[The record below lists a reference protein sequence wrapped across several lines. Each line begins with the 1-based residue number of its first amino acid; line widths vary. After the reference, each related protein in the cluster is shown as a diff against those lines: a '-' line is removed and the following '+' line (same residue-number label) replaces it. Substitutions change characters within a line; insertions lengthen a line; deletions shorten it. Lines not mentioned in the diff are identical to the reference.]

1 MKSII
6 HLATA
11 LIIAMAFASCGNSNL
26 SNEVRNDFNSRRA
39 SLNNDELYSIF
50 NQRLTNDERD
60 ALTFLYAYMPLGDI
74 ACYDGDFFLKNVQT
88 SLQARAEMPWGK
100 IIPDREFRHFVLPV
114 RVNNENLDSSRWVF
128 YNELKPRIQHLSL
141 YDAVLEVNH
150 WCHEYVTYTPSDSR
164 TSSPLASIK
173 TAYARC
179 GEESTFL
186 VVALRSVGIPA
197 RQVYTPR
204 WAHTDDNHAW
214 VEAWVDGKWYFL
226 GACEPEPV
234 LNLGWFNAPASRG
247 MLMHTKVFGK
257 YDGPEEVMQRTPL
270 FTEINVIDNYAPCS
284 RAEVRVLDQDS
295 NKIEG
300 STVEFKL
307 YNYAEFYTVARK
319 TTDANGTTFLTAGNG
334 DMLVWATH
342 NGKFGYRKLSFG
354 KDSIIDI
361 VLNRTPGETY
371 TEQLDIIPPREWANL
386 PKVTEEQRAEN
397 NRRFAY
403 EDSIRNAYIATM
415 YNEARAQAYTDSLCR
430 DAACCVLT
438 SEASIKENIIRILVA
453 SRGNHA
459 TIIEFLE
466 QRNGAELYDKIQF
479 LNELSA
485 KDLRDIT
492 INVINDH
499 YNTMTSEAMSSSV
512 GSVREIYSRYIR
524 NPRVA
529 NEMLTPYRSFFRN
542 EISQEDREKYLN
554 NPMLLVNWVRKNIKI
569 DPQCNLGGAPIQPM
583 GVWKA
588 HTADARSRD
597 IFFVALA
604 RSLDIPARI
613 DEVTGKVQ
621 LINCPPILGG
631 RAVGGGGSTLNSCTD
646 AIYCVSTTLNF
657 TDINFE
663 SAEQTTTPQGTLVA
677 SFEPTK
683 IQSDPKYYYHFSI
696 SKIDDNA
703 QLQLLNYDEGESG
716 MEQGAA
722 WSNLLKDGTNLDC
735 GNYLMVTGSRLAN
748 GGVLAEMNFFT
759 IEENQTTTTE
769 LVMRQST
776 DQVQV
781 IGSFNSESL
790 YQPYVLNSPPVLGGV
805 PEGGRGLSTLNSQLS
820 ILSTT
825 GRGYYIIGIIGNGDE
840 PTNHALRDIISVTD
854 QLNEWGRSVILLSPN
869 ADAAQKTFSSD
880 LLSTLKYSPPVL
892 GGVPEGGRGLQNLHC
907 GIDIDGSIQSQIVRE
922 MKLQN
927 AEILPIF
934 IIADTFNRVVFCSQ
948 GYTIGLGE
956 QLIKTI
962 HQLEN

>member
-6 HLATA
+6 HLATV
-11 LIIAMAFASCGNSNL
+11 LIIAMAFAACGNSTL
-26 SNEVRNDFNSRRA
+26 SDEVRNDFATRRA
-39 SLNNDELYSIF
+39 SLNNENLYSVF
-50 NQRLTNDERD
+50 NQRLTSAERD

-88 SLQARAEMPWGK
+88 SLQAHAEMPWGK
-100 IIPDREFRHFVLPV
+100 SIPDREFRHFVLPV

-128 YNELKPRIQHLSL
+128 YNELKPRIEHLSL
-141 YDAVLEVNH
+141 YDAILEVNH
-150 WCHEYVTYTPSDSR
+150 WCHEYVTYTPSDAR

-186 VVALRSVGIPA
+186 VAALRSVGIPA

-214 VEAWVDGKWYFL
+214 VEAWVDGKWHFL

-284 RAEVRVLDQDS
+284 RAEVRILDQ
-295 NKIEG
+295 NNTPIEG
-300 STVEFKL
+300 ANVEFKL

-342 NGKFGYRKLSFG
+342 NGKFGYSKLSFG
-354 KDSIIDI
+354 KDSVIDI
-361 VLNRTPGETY
+361 VVNTIPGDYSNMATHYCPPVLGGRAQRAEGVNNSQLSTFNS
-371 TEQLDIIPPREWANL
+371 QLDIIPPREWANL
-386 PKVTEEQRAEN
+386 PNVTDEQRAEN

-415 YNEARAQAYTDSLCR
+415 FDEAEARIYADVQKYDTEIAQ
-430 DAACCVLT
+430 
-438 SEASIKENIIRILVA
+438 NIADILVA

-459 TIIEFLE
+459 TILEFLE
-466 QRNGAELYDKIQF
+466 RVDGYEIEDKIDF
-479 LNELSA
+479 LHNLSA
-485 KDLRDIT
+485 KDIRDIT
-492 INVINDH
+492 TEVINDH
-499 YNTMTSEAMSSSV
+499 FEDFDSIAGRQSASYTV
-512 GSVREIYSRYIR
+512 ISRYIR

-542 EISQEDREKYLN
+542 AIDEEQRIQYRK
-554 NPMLLVNWVRKNIKI
+554 NPMLLVDWVRKNITI
-569 DPQCNLGGAPIQPM
+569 DPECNLGGAPIQPM

-588 HTADARSRD
+588 RTADALSRN

-621 LINCPPILGG
+621 LIDP
-631 RAVGGGGSTLNSCTD
+631 TNSYIHEIFT
-646 AIYCVSTTLNF
+646 

-663 SAEQTTTPQGTLVA
+663 SEEQIATPQGRLVA
-677 SFEPTK
+677 TFEPTK
-683 IQSDPKYYYHFSI
+683 THDDPKYYYHFSI
-696 SKIDDNA
+696 SKITDEGR
-703 QLQLLNYDEGESG
+703 LQLLNYDEGESG

-722 WSNLLKDGTNLDC
+722 WSNLLQNGTSLDC
-735 GNYLMVTGSRLAN
+735 GNYLMVSGSRLAN
-748 GGVLAEMNFFT
+748 GGVLAEMNFFS
-759 IEENQTTTTE
+759 IKENQTTTTE

-790 YQPYVLNSPPVLGGV
+790 YNKCEIQENSQ
-805 PEGGRGLSTLNSQLS
+805 LSILNSQQS

-825 GRGYYIIGIIGNGDE
+825 GRGYYVIGIIGYGDE
-840 PTNHALRDIISVTD
+840 PTNHALRDIASVAND
-854 QLNEWGRSVILLSPN
+854 FNAWDRPMILLSPN
-869 ADAAQKTFSSD
+869 ADLANKTFSSD
-880 LLSTLKYSPPVL
+880 LISTLNSQL
-892 GGVPEGGRGLQNLHC
+892 SNLNF
-907 GIDIDGSIQSQIVRE
+907 GIDTNGSIQEQIIRE
-922 MKLQN
+922 MKLTN
-927 AEILPIF
+927 ASLPIF

>member
-6 HLATA
+6 KLLFVALVATMFVA
-11 LIIAMAFASCGNSNL
+11 CNGSHFINDKAERE
-26 SNEVRNDFNSRRA
+26 EVKTDFENRKA
-39 SLNNDELYSIF
+39 KINAEELYSVF
-50 NQRLTNDERD
+50 NEKLTQKERE

-74 ACYDGDFFLKNVQT
+74 ACYDGNFFLKNVQT
-88 SLQARAEMPWGK
+88 SLRARAEMPWGK
-100 IIPDREFRHFVLPV
+100 SIPEREFRHFVLPV
-114 RVNNENLDSSRWVF
+114 RVNNENLDSARWIF
-128 YNELKPRIQHLSL
+128 YEELKPRIQHLSL
-141 YDAVLEVNH
+141 YDAILEVNH
-150 WCHEYVTYTPSDSR
+150 WCHEYVTYTPSDAR

-186 VVALRSVGIPA
+186 VAALRSVGIPA

-214 VEAWVDGKWYFL
+214 VEAWVDGKWHFL

-234 LNLGWFNAPASRG
+234 LNLGWFNTPASRG

-284 RAEVRVLDQDS
+284 RAEVVVTDEEG
-295 NKIEG
+295 NTIEG
-300 STVEFKL
+300 ANVEFKL

-319 TTDANGTTFLTAGNG
+319 TTDANGRTFLTAGNG
-334 DMLVWATH
+334 DMIVWATH
-342 NGKFGYRKLSFG
+342 NGNFAFTKLTFGT
-354 KDSIIDI
+354 DSIIRLQITDNRVQITDNSSLLIPHFIAEGSKTVGSSFHIDI
-361 VLNRTPGETY
+361 V
-371 TEQLDIIPPREWANL
+371 PPREWANL
-386 PKVTEEQRAEN
+386 PTVTDEQRAEN

-415 YNEARAQAYTDSLCR
+415 FDEAEARIYVDSQMYKY
-430 DAACCVLT
+430 
-438 SEASIKENIIRILVA
+438 IENPYDIADILVA

-459 TIIEFLE
+459 TILEFLE
-466 QRNGAELYDKIQF
+466 RVDGYEIGDKVDF
-479 LNELSA
+479 LFNLSA
-485 KDLRDIT
+485 KDMRDIT
-492 INVINDH
+492 TEVINDH
-499 YNTMTSEAMSSSV
+499 YEWFDSIAERQSASYTC
-512 GSVREIYSRYIR
+512 ISRYIR

-542 EISQEDREKYLN
+542 AIDEEQRIQYRE
-554 NPMLLVNWVRKNIKI
+554 NPMLLVDWVRQNIAI
-569 DPQCNLGGAPIQPM
+569 DPECNLGGAPIQPM

-588 HTADARSRD
+588 RTADALSRN

-621 LINCPPILGG
+621 LVNNNY
-631 RAVGGGGSTLNSCTD
+631 T
-646 AIYCVSTTLNF
+646 F

-663 SAEQTTTPQGTLVA
+663 SAEQTTTPQGKLVA
-677 SFEPTK
+677 TFQPTK
-683 IQSDPKYYYHFSI
+683 TQSDPKYYYHFSI
-696 SKIDDNA
+696 SKITDEGR
-703 QLQLLNYDEGESG
+703 LQLLNYDEGESG

-722 WSNLLKDGTNLDC
+722 WSNLLKNGTTLDC

-748 GGVLAEMNFFT
+748 GGVLAQMNFFT
-759 IEENQTTTTE
+759 IEENQTTQTE

-790 YQPYVLNSPPVLGGV
+790 YNKYEAQD
-805 PEGGRGLSTLNSQLS
+805 NSQCS

-825 GRGYYIIGIIGNGDE
+825 GRGYFVIGIIGYGDE
-840 PTNHALRDIISVTD
+840 PTNHALRDIANVANE
-854 QLNEWGRSVILLSPN
+854 LNDWGRPMILLSPN
-869 ADAAQKTFSSD
+869 SDLANKTFSSD
-880 LLSTLKYSPPVL
+880 LIATLNSQL
-892 GGVPEGGRGLQNLHC
+892 TNLNL
-907 GIDIDGSIQSQIVRE
+907 GIDIDGAIQNQIIQE
-922 MKLQN
+922 MKLAN
-927 AEILPIF
+927 ATLPIF

-956 QLIKTI
+956 QLVKTAK
-962 HQLEN
+962 QL

>member
-6 HLATA
+6 KLFFIASIAITLGACNNNHLISDKTKRNEVQTD
-11 LIIAMAFASCGNSNL
+11 FNCRRSNL
-26 SNEVRNDFNSRRA
+26 NADN
-39 SLNNDELYSIF
+39 LYSIF
-50 NQRLTNDERD
+50 NKQLTTTERE

-74 ACYDGDFFLKNVQT
+74 ACYDGEFFLKNVQT
-88 SLQARAEMPWGK
+88 SLQARTEMPWGK
-100 IIPDREFRHFVLPV
+100 TIPDREFRHFVLPV

-150 WCHEYVTYTPSDSR
+150 WCHEYVTYTPSDAR

-186 VVALRSVGIPA
+186 VAALRSVGIPA

-284 RAEVRVLDQDS
+284 RAEVRILDQ
-295 NKIEG
+295 NNTPIEG
-300 STVEFKL
+300 ATVEFKL

-342 NGKFGYRKLSFG
+342 NGKFGYSKLSFG
-354 KDSIIDI
+354 KDSTIKII
-361 VLNRTPGETY
+361 LNRTPGETY
-371 TEQLDIIPPREWANL
+371 TEQLDIIPPREWSNL
-386 PKVTEEQRAEN
+386 PNVTEEQRAEN

-415 YNEARAQAYTDSLCR
+415 FDESKARAYIESIPILNKFSGYNDEFNGIYEDHL
-430 DAACCVLT
+430 VL
-438 SEASIKENIIRILVA
+438 EYEIMDLLIN
-453 SRGNHA
+453 SRGNHS
-459 TIIEFLE
+459 TILKFLDLQNE
-466 QRNGAELYDKIQF
+466 QYQHDKIEWRDKIDFRNKISDKVDF
-479 LNELSA
+479 LNYLSK

-492 INVINDH
+492 TEIINDH
-499 YNTMTSEAMSSSV
+499 FNEESV
-512 GSVREIYSRYIR
+512 ENYHYYITEKYIR

-542 EISQEDREKYLN
+542 AIDEEQRIQYRK
-554 NPMLLVNWVRKNIKI
+554 NPMLLVDWVRQNIKI

-583 GVWKA
+583 GVWHA
-588 HTADARSRD
+588 RTADALSRD

-621 LINCPPILGG
+621 LVNNNYTFI
-631 RAVGGGGSTLNSCTD
+631 
-646 AIYCVSTTLNF
+646 
-657 TDINFE
+657 DINFE
-663 SAEQTTTPQGTLVA
+663 SAEQTTTPQGKLVA
-677 SFEPTK
+677 TFQPTK
-683 IQSDPKYYYHFSI
+683 TQSDPKYYYHFTI
-696 SKIDDNA
+696 SKINDNGI
-703 QLQLLNYDEGESG
+703 LQLLNYDEGESG

-722 WSNLLKDGTNLDC
+722 WSNLLKNGTNLDC

-790 YQPYVLNSPPVLGGV
+790 YTKSETQD
-805 PEGGRGLSTLNSQLS
+805 NSQHS

-825 GRGYYIIGIIGNGDE
+825 GRGYYVIGVIGYGDE
-840 PTNHALRDIISVTD
+840 PTNHALRDIATVT
-854 QLNEWGRSVILLSPN
+854 NEFNAWGRPMILLSPS
-869 ADAAQKTFSSD
+869 ADLANKTFSSN
-880 LLSTLKYSPPVL
+880 LISTLNTQL
-892 GGVPEGGRGLQNLHC
+892 TNLNF
-907 GIDIDGSIQSQIVRE
+907 GIDTNGSIQEQIIRE
-922 MKLQN
+922 MKLTN
-927 AEILPIF
+927 TSLPIF

>member
-11 LIIAMAFASCGNSNL
+11 LIIAMAFAACGKSNL
-26 SNEVRNDFNSRRA
+26 STEVRNDFSTRRA
-39 SLNNDELYSIF
+39 SLNNENLYSVF
-50 NQRLTNDERD
+50 NQRLTSAERD

-74 ACYDGDFFLKNVQT
+74 ACYDGDFFLRNVQT

-100 IIPDREFRHFVLPV
+100 SIPDREFRHFVLPV

-150 WCHEYVTYTPSDSR
+150 WCHEYVTYTPSDAR

-186 VVALRSVGIPA
+186 VAALRSVGIPA

-214 VEAWVDGKWYFL
+214 VEAWVDGEWYFL

-257 YDGPEEVMQRTPL
+257 YDGSEEVMQRTPL

-284 RAEVRVLDQDS
+284 RAEVIITDE
-295 NKIEG
+295 NNNPIEG
-300 STVEFKL
+300 ANVEFKL

-342 NGKFGYRKLSFG
+342 NGKFGYSKLSFG
-354 KDSIIDI
+354 KDSTINII
-361 VLNRTPGETY
+361 LNRTPGETY

-386 PKVTEEQRAEN
+386 PNVTDEQRAEN

-415 YNEARAQAYTDSLCR
+415 FDEVEARTYVDSQMYKY
-430 DAACCVLT
+430 
-438 SEASIKENIIRILVA
+438 IENPYDIADILVA

-459 TIIEFLE
+459 TILEFLE
-466 QRNGAELYDKIQF
+466 RVDGYEIGDKVDF
-479 LNELSA
+479 LFNLSA
-485 KDLRDIT
+485 KDMRDIT
-492 INVINDH
+492 TDVINDH
-499 YNTMTSEAMSSSV
+499 FEDFDSIASRQSASYTC
-512 GSVREIYSRYIR
+512 ISRYIR

-542 EISQEDREKYLN
+542 AIDEEQRIQYRE
-554 NPMLLVNWVRKNIKI
+554 NPMLLVDWVRKNIAI
-569 DPQCNLGGAPIQPM
+569 DPECNLGGAPIQPM

-588 HTADARSRD
+588 RTADALSRN

-621 LINCPPILGG
+621 LIDSQQTQFVFI
-631 RAVGGGGSTLNSCTD
+631 
-646 AIYCVSTTLNF
+646 
-657 TDINFE
+657 DINFE
-663 SAEQTTTPQGTLVA
+663 ADEQITTPQGRLVA
-677 SFEPTK
+677 TFEPTK
-683 IQSDPKYYYHFSI
+683 THDDPKYYYHFSI
-696 SKIDDNA
+696 SKITDEGR
-703 QLQLLNYDEGESG
+703 LQLLNYDEGESG

-722 WSNLLKDGTNLDC
+722 WSNLLKNGTTLDC

-748 GGVLAEMNFFT
+748 GGVLAQMNFFT
-759 IEENQTTTTE
+759 IEENQTTQTE

-790 YQPYVLNSPPVLGGV
+790 YNKYEAQD
-805 PEGGRGLSTLNSQLS
+805 NSQCS
-820 ILSTT
+820 VLSTT
-825 GRGYYIIGIIGNGDE
+825 GRGYFVIGIIGYGDE
-840 PTNHALRDIISVTD
+840 PTNHALRDIANMASEFND
-854 QLNEWGRSVILLSPN
+854 WGRPMILLSPN
-869 ADAAQKTFSSD
+869 SDLANKTFSSD
-880 LLSTLKYSPPVL
+880 LLSTLNSQL
-892 GGVPEGGRGLQNLHC
+892 TNLNL
-907 GIDIDGSIQSQIVRE
+907 GIDIDGAIQNQIIQE
-922 MKLQN
+922 MKLAN
-927 AEILPIF
+927 ATLPIF

>member
-11 LIIAMAFASCGNSNL
+11 LIIAMAFASCGNSTL
-26 SNEVRNDFNSRRA
+26 SNEVRNDFSTRRA
-39 SLNNDELYSIF
+39 TLNNENLYSVF
-50 NQRLTNDERD
+50 NQQLTNDERD

-74 ACYDGDFFLKNVQT
+74 ACYDGNFFLKNIQT

-100 IIPDREFRHFVLPV
+100 TIPDREFRHFVLPV

-150 WCHEYVTYTPSDSR
+150 WCHEYVTYTPSDAR

-186 VVALRSVGIPA
+186 VAALRSVGIPA

-284 RAEVRVLDQDS
+284 RAEVRILDQ
-295 NKIEG
+295 NNTPIEG
-300 STVEFKL
+300 ATVEFKL

-319 TTDANGTTFLTAGNG
+319 TTDTNGRTFLTAGNG

-342 NGKFGYRKLSFG
+342 NGKFGYSKLSFG
-354 KDSIIDI
+354 KDSTINII
-361 VLNRTPGETY
+361 LNRIPGETY

-386 PKVTEEQRAEN
+386 PEVTEEQRAEN

-415 YNEARAQAYTDSLCR
+415 FDKEK
-430 DAACCVLT
+430 
-438 SEASIKENIIRILVA
+438 ASIYVKSHYSIRLKYLIADILVA

-459 TIIEFLE
+459 TILEFLE
-466 QRNGAELYDKIQF
+466 RVDGYEIEDKMDF
-479 LNELSA
+479 LLNLSA

-492 INVINDH
+492 TEVINDH
-499 YNTMTSEAMSSSV
+499 YEEIENKMEFVLRNLSAEDLRNMTTDEITEMFDSIAGDQSDSSTCFSPYI
-512 GSVREIYSRYIR
+512 RSRYIR

-542 EISQEDREKYLN
+542 AIDEEQRIQYRK
-554 NPMLLVNWVRKNIKI
+554 NPMLLVDWVRQNIKI
-569 DPQCNLGGAPIQPM
+569 DTQCNLGGAPIQPM

-588 HTADARSRD
+588 RTADALSRN

-613 DEVTGKVQ
+613 NEVTGKVQ
-621 LINCPPILGG
+621 LIDP
-631 RAVGGGGSTLNSCTD
+631 TNSY
-646 AIYCVSTTLNF
+646 IHEIFTTN
-657 TDINFE
+657 INFE
-663 SAEQTTTPQGTLVA
+663 SAEQTTTPQGKLVA
-677 SFEPTK
+677 TFQPTK
-683 IQSDPKYYYHFSI
+683 TQSDPKYYYHFTI
-696 SKIDDNA
+696 SKINNNGT
-703 QLQLLNYDEGESG
+703 LQLLNYDEGESG

-722 WSNLLKDGTNLDC
+722 WSNLLKNGTNLDC

-790 YQPYVLNSPPVLGGV
+790 YTKFKTQDDSQ
-805 PEGGRGLSTLNSQLS
+805 LSTLNSQFS

-825 GRGYYIIGIIGNGDE
+825 GRGYYVIGVIGYGDE
-840 PTNHALRDIISVTD
+840 PTNHALRDIATVA
-854 QLNEWGRSVILLSPN
+854 NEFNAWGRPMILLSPS
-869 ADAAQKTFSSD
+869 ADLANKTFSSN
-880 LLSTLKYSPPVL
+880 LISTLNTKL
-892 GGVPEGGRGLQNLHC
+892 TNLNF
-907 GIDIDGSIQSQIVRE
+907 GIDTNGSIQEQIIRE
-922 MKLQN
+922 MKLTN
-927 AEILPIF
+927 TSLPIF

>member
-6 HLATA
+6 HLATV
-11 LIIAMAFASCGNSNL
+11 LIIAMAFASCGNSTL
-26 SNEVRNDFNSRRA
+26 SDEVRNDFAARRA
-39 SLNNDELYSIF
+39 SLNNENLYSVF
-50 NQRLTNDERD
+50 NQQLTTNERD

-74 ACYDGDFFLKNVQT
+74 ACYDGNFFLKNVQT
-88 SLQARAEMPWGK
+88 SLQARAKMPWGK
-100 IIPDREFRHFVLPV
+100 SIPDREFRHFVLPV

-128 YNELKPRIQHLSL
+128 YNELKPRIEHLSL
-141 YDAVLEVNH
+141 YDAILEVNH
-150 WCHEYVTYTPSDSR
+150 WCHEYVTYTPSDAR

-186 VVALRSVGIPA
+186 VAALRSVGIPA

-214 VEAWVDGKWYFL
+214 VEAWVNGEWYFL

-284 RAEVRVLDQDS
+284 RAEVRILDQ
-295 NKIEG
+295 NNTPIEG
-300 STVEFKL
+300 ATVEFKL

-319 TTDANGTTFLTAGNG
+319 TTDANGHTFLTAGNG

-342 NGKFGYRKLSFG
+342 NGKFGYSKLSFG
-354 KDSIIDI
+354 KDSTINII
-361 VLNRTPGETY
+361 LNRTPGETY

-386 PKVTEEQRAEN
+386 PEVTEEQRTEN

-415 YNEARAQAYTDSLCR
+415 YDETKARAYIESIPILDKFSGYDDEFNEIYEDHL
-430 DAACCVLT
+430 VL
-438 SEASIKENIIRILVA
+438 EYEIMNLLIN
-453 SRGNHA
+453 SRGNHS
-459 TIIEFLE
+459 TILKFLDLQNEQYQHDKIEWRDKIEF
-466 QRNGAELYDKIQF
+466 RNKISDKVDF
-479 LNELSA
+479 LNHLSK

-492 INVINDH
+492 IEIINDH
-499 YNTMTSEAMSSSV
+499 FNEESV
-512 GSVREIYSRYIR
+512 EYLFLPEYIITVKYIR

-542 EISQEDREKYLN
+542 QISQEDKEAYQN
-554 NPMLLVNWVRKNIKI
+554 NPMLLVDWVRQNIKI

-583 GVWKA
+583 GVW
-588 HTADARSRD
+588 HTRIADALSRD

-621 LINCPPILGG
+621 LIDPIGFSENEL
-631 RAVGGGGSTLNSCTD
+631 VT
-646 AIYCVSTTLNF
+646 

-663 SAEQTTTPQGTLVA
+663 SDEQTITPQGKLIAT
-677 SFEPTK
+677 FQPTK
-683 IQSDPKYYYHFSI
+683 TQSDPKYYYHFTI
-696 SKIDDNA
+696 SKINDDGT
-703 QLQLLNYDEGESG
+703 LQLLNYDEGESG

-722 WSNLLKDGTNLDC
+722 WSNLLKNGTNLDC
-735 GNYLMVTGSRLAN
+735 DNYLMVTGSRLAN

-759 IEENQTTTTE
+759 IKPEETTTTE

-790 YQPYVLNSPPVLGGV
+790 YTKFKTQDD
-805 PEGGRGLSTLNSQLS
+805 SQLS

-825 GRGYYIIGIIGNGDE
+825 GRGYYVIGIIGYGDE
-840 PTNHALRDIISVTD
+840 PTNHALRDITTVAND
-854 QLNEWGRSVILLSPN
+854 FNAWGRPMILLSPS
-869 ADAAQKTFSSD
+869 ADLANKTFSSD
-880 LLSTLKYSPPVL
+880 LISTLNTQL
-892 GGVPEGGRGLQNLHC
+892 TNLNF
-907 GIDIDGSIQSQIVRE
+907 GIDTNGSIQEQIIRE
-922 MKLQN
+922 MKLTN
-927 AEILPIF
+927 ASLPIF

>member
-6 HLATA
+6 KFFFVALIATA
-11 LIIAMAFASCGNSNL
+11 FVACNGSHFINDKAERE
-26 SNEVRNDFNSRRA
+26 EVKTDFENRKA
-39 SLNNDELYSIF
+39 KINAEELYSVF
-50 NQRLTNDERD
+50 NEKLTQKERE

-74 ACYDGDFFLKNVQT
+74 ACYDGEFFLRNVQT
-88 SLQARAEMPWGK
+88 SLKTREEMPWGK
-100 IIPDREFRHFVLPV
+100 TIPDREFRHFVLPV
-114 RVNNENLDSSRWVF
+114 RVNNENLDSARWIF
-128 YNELKPRIQHLSL
+128 YEELKPRIQHLSL

-150 WCHEYVTYTPSDSR
+150 WCHEYVTYTPSDAR

-186 VVALRSVGIPA
+186 VAALRSVGIPA

-214 VEAWVDGKWYFL
+214 VEAWVDGEWMFL

-257 YDGPEEVMQRTPL
+257 YNGPEEVMQRTPL

-284 RAEVRVLDQDS
+284 RAEVVVTDEDG
-295 NKIEG
+295 NTIEG
-300 STVEFKL
+300 ANVEFKL

-319 TTDANGTTFLTAGNG
+319 TTDANGRTFLTAGNG
-334 DMLVWATH
+334 DMIVWATH
-342 NGKFGYRKLSFG
+342 NGNFAFTKLTFGTDSVVRLQITESAKDTQLST
-354 KDSIIDI
+354 
-361 VLNRTPGETY
+361 LNS
-371 TEQLDIIPPREWANL
+371 QLDIIPPREWANL
-386 PKVTEEQRAEN
+386 PTVTDEQRAEN

-415 YNEARAQAYTDSLCR
+415 FDEVEARIYVDSQMYKY
-430 DAACCVLT
+430 
-438 SEASIKENIIRILVA
+438 IENPYDIADILVA

-459 TIIEFLE
+459 TILEFLE
-466 QRNGAELYDKIQF
+466 RVDGYEIGDKVDF
-479 LNELSA
+479 LFNLSA
-485 KDLRDIT
+485 KDMRDIT
-492 INVINDH
+492 TDVINDH
-499 YNTMTSEAMSSSV
+499 FEDFDSIASRQSASYTC
-512 GSVREIYSRYIR
+512 ISRYIR

-542 EISQEDREKYLN
+542 AIDEEQRIQYRK
-554 NPMLLVNWVRKNIKI
+554 NPMLLVDWVRKNIAI
-569 DPQCNLGGAPIQPM
+569 DPECNLGGAPIQPM

-588 HTADARSRD
+588 RTADALSRN

-621 LINCPPILGG
+621 LIDSQQTQI
-631 RAVGGGGSTLNSCTD
+631 VF
-646 AIYCVSTTLNF
+646 I
-657 TDINFE
+657 DIDFE
-663 SAEQTTTPQGTLVA
+663 ADEQIATPQGHLVA
-677 SFEPTK
+677 TFEPTK
-683 IQSDPKYYYHFSI
+683 THDDPKYYYHFSI
-696 SKIDDNA
+696 SKITDEGR
-703 QLQLLNYDEGESG
+703 LQLLNYDEGESG

-722 WSNLLKDGTNLDC
+722 WSNLLKNGTTLDC

-748 GGVLAEMNFFT
+748 GGVLAQMNFFT
-759 IEENQTTTTE
+759 IEENQTTQTE

-790 YQPYVLNSPPVLGGV
+790 YNKYEAQD
-805 PEGGRGLSTLNSQLS
+805 NSQCS
-820 ILSTT
+820 VLSTT
-825 GRGYYIIGIIGNGDE
+825 GRGYFVIGIIGYGDE
-840 PTNHALRDIISVTD
+840 PTNHALRDIANVASE
-854 QLNEWGRSVILLSPN
+854 LNDWGRPMILLSPN
-869 ADAAQKTFSSD
+869 SDLANKTFSSD
-880 LLSTLKYSPPVL
+880 LLSTLNSQL
-892 GGVPEGGRGLQNLHC
+892 TNLNL
-907 GIDIDGSIQSQIVRE
+907 GIDIDGAIQNQIIQE
-922 MKLQN
+922 MKLAN
-927 AEILPIF
+927 ATLPIF

>member
-6 HLATA
+6 HLATV
-11 LIIAMAFASCGNSNL
+11 LIIAMTFASCGNSTL
-26 SNEVRNDFNSRRA
+26 SDEVRNDFATRRA
-39 SLNNDELYSIF
+39 SLNNENLYSVF
-50 NQRLTNDERD
+50 NQQLTNDERD

-74 ACYDGDFFLKNVQT
+74 ACYDGNFFLKNVQT
-88 SLQARAEMPWGK
+88 SLQARVEMPWGK
-100 IIPDREFRHFVLPV
+100 SIPDREFRHFVLPV

-141 YDAVLEVNH
+141 YDAILEVNH
-150 WCHEYVTYTPSDSR
+150 WCHEYVTYTPSDAR

-186 VVALRSVGIPA
+186 VAALRSVGIPA

-214 VEAWVDGKWYFL
+214 VEAWVDGKWHFL

-284 RAEVRVLDQDS
+284 RAEVRILDQ
-295 NKIEG
+295 NNTPIEG
-300 STVEFKL
+300 ANVEFKL

-342 NGKFGYRKLSFG
+342 NGKFGYSKLSFG
-354 KDSIIDI
+354 KDSVIDI
-361 VLNRTPGETY
+361 VVNTIPGDYSNMATHYCPPVLGGRAQRAEGVNNSQLSTFNSQLN
-371 TEQLDIIPPREWANL
+371 IIPPREWANL
-386 PKVTEEQRAEN
+386 PNVTEEQRAEN

-415 YNEARAQAYTDSLCR
+415 YNES
-430 DAACCVLT
+430 DAESYINHTIFLEFS
-438 SEASIKENIIRILVA
+438 SEPENIIRLLVD

-459 TIIEFLE
+459 TIRQLLERRDGYGVSDKVEFLK
-466 QRNGAELYDKIQF
+466 A
-479 LNELSA
+479 LSA

-492 INVINDH
+492 TEVINDH
-499 YNTMTSEAMSSSV
+499 YEYCQSIYERRYHNLTSHYV
-512 GSVREIYSRYIR
+512 IVNYIR

-542 EISQEDREKYLN
+542 QISQEDKEAYQN
-554 NPMLLVNWVRKNIKI
+554 DPMLLVDWVRKNITI

-583 GVWKA
+583 GVWHA
-588 HTADARSRD
+588 RTADALSRN

-621 LINCPPILGG
+621 LVNNNY
-631 RAVGGGGSTLNSCTD
+631 T
-646 AIYCVSTTLNF
+646 F

-663 SAEQTTTPQGTLVA
+663 SAEQTTTPQGKLVA
-677 SFEPTK
+677 TFQPTK
-683 IQSDPKYYYHFSI
+683 TQSDPKYYYHFSI
-696 SKIDDNA
+696 SKITDEGR
-703 QLQLLNYDEGESG
+703 LQLLNYDEGESG

-722 WSNLLKDGTNLDC
+722 WSNLLQNGTSLDC
-735 GNYLMVTGSRLAN
+735 GNYLMVSGSRLAN
-748 GGVLAEMNFFT
+748 GGVLAEMNFFS

-790 YQPYVLNSPPVLGGV
+790 YNKCEIQENSQ
-805 PEGGRGLSTLNSQLS
+805 LSILNSQQS

-825 GRGYYIIGIIGNGDE
+825 GRGYYVIGIIGYGDE
-840 PTNHALRDIISVTD
+840 PTNHALRDIATVAND
-854 QLNEWGRSVILLSPN
+854 FNAWGRPMILLSPN
-869 ADAAQKTFSSD
+869 ADLANKTFSSD
-880 LLSTLKYSPPVL
+880 LISTLNSQL
-892 GGVPEGGRGLQNLHC
+892 SNLNF
-907 GIDIDGSIQSQIVRE
+907 GIDTNGSIQEQIIRE
-922 MKLQN
+922 MKLTN
-927 AEILPIF
+927 ASLPIF

>member
-6 HLATA
+6 KFFFVALIATA
-11 LIIAMAFASCGNSNL
+11 FVACNGSHFI
-26 SNEVRNDFNSRRA
+26 NDKAERESVKADFENRKA
-39 SLNNDELYSIF
+39 KINAEELYSVF
-50 NQRLTNDERD
+50 NEKLTQKERE

-74 ACYDGDFFLKNVQT
+74 ACYDGEFFLRNVQT
-88 SLQARAEMPWGK
+88 SLKTREEMPWGK
-100 IIPDREFRHFVLPV
+100 TILDREFRHFVLPV
-114 RVNNENLDSSRWVF
+114 RVNNENLDSARWIF
-128 YNELKPRIQHLSL
+128 YEELKPRIQHLSL

-150 WCHEYVTYTPSDSR
+150 WCHEYVTYTPSDAR

-186 VVALRSVGIPA
+186 VAALRSVGIPA

-214 VEAWVDGKWYFL
+214 VEAWVDGEWMFL

-257 YDGPEEVMQRTPL
+257 YNGPEEVMQRTPL

-284 RAEVRVLDQDS
+284 RAEVVVTDEDG
-295 NKIEG
+295 NTIEG
-300 STVEFKL
+300 ANVEFKL

-319 TTDANGTTFLTAGNG
+319 TTDANGRTFLTAGNG
-334 DMLVWATH
+334 DMIVWATH
-342 NGKFGYRKLSFG
+342 NGNFAFTKLTFGTDSVVRLQITESAKDTQLST
-354 KDSIIDI
+354 
-361 VLNRTPGETY
+361 LNS
-371 TEQLDIIPPREWANL
+371 QLDIIPPHEWANL
-386 PKVTEEQRAEN
+386 PTVTDEQRAEN

-415 YNEARAQAYTDSLCR
+415 FDEVEARIYVDSQMYKY
-430 DAACCVLT
+430 
-438 SEASIKENIIRILVA
+438 IENPYDIADILVA

-459 TIIEFLE
+459 TILEFLE
-466 QRNGAELYDKIQF
+466 RADGYEIGDKVDF
-479 LNELSA
+479 LFNLSA
-485 KDLRDIT
+485 KDMRDIT
-492 INVINDH
+492 TDVINDH
-499 YNTMTSEAMSSSV
+499 FEDFDSIASRQSASYTC
-512 GSVREIYSRYIR
+512 ISRYIR

-542 EISQEDREKYLN
+542 AIDEEQRIQYRK
-554 NPMLLVNWVRKNIKI
+554 NPMLLVDWVRKNIAI
-569 DPQCNLGGAPIQPM
+569 DPECNLGGAPIQPM

-588 HTADARSRD
+588 RTADALSRN

-621 LINCPPILGG
+621 LINLGTKAAQYSPPILEGVSEG
-631 RAVGGGGSTLNSCTD
+631 RGGS
-646 AIYCVSTTLNF
+646 TLNF

-663 SAEQTTTPQGTLVA
+663 SEEQIATPQGRLVA
-677 SFEPTK
+677 TFEPTK
-683 IQSDPKYYYHFSI
+683 THDDPKYYYHFSI
-696 SKIDDNA
+696 SKITDEGR
-703 QLQLLNYDEGESG
+703 LQLLNYDEGESG

-722 WSNLLKDGTNLDC
+722 WSNLLKNGTTLDC
-735 GNYLMVTGSRLAN
+735 GNYLMVSGSRLAN

-759 IEENQTTTTE
+759 IKPNETTTTE

-790 YQPYVLNSPPVLGGV
+790 YNKYEAQD
-805 PEGGRGLSTLNSQLS
+805 NSQCS
-820 ILSTT
+820 VLSTT
-825 GRGYYIIGIIGNGDE
+825 GRGYFVIGIIGYGDE
-840 PTNHALRDIISVTD
+840 PTNHALRDIANVASEFND
-854 QLNEWGRSVILLSPN
+854 WGRPMILLSPN
-869 ADAAQKTFSSD
+869 SDLANKTFSSD
-880 LLSTLKYSPPVL
+880 LLSTLNSQL
-892 GGVPEGGRGLQNLHC
+892 TNLNL
-907 GIDIDGSIQSQIVRE
+907 GIDIDGAIQNQIIQE
-922 MKLQN
+922 MKLAN
-927 AEILPIF
+927 ATLPIF

-956 QLIKTI
+956 QLVKTAK
-962 HQLEN
+962 QL

>member
-6 HLATA
+6 KLFFIASIAITLGACNNNHLISDKTKRNEVQTD
-11 LIIAMAFASCGNSNL
+11 FNCRRSNL
-26 SNEVRNDFNSRRA
+26 NADN
-39 SLNNDELYSIF
+39 LYSIF
-50 NQRLTNDERD
+50 NKQLTTTERE

-74 ACYDGDFFLKNVQT
+74 ACYDGEFFLKNIQT
-88 SLQARAEMPWGK
+88 SLRARQEMPWGK
-100 IIPDREFRHFVLPV
+100 TIPDREFRHFVLPV

-186 VVALRSVGIPA
+186 VAALRSVGIPA

-284 RAEVRVLDQDS
+284 RAEVIINDTEG
-295 NKIEG
+295 NTIEG
-300 STVEFKL
+300 ATVEFKL

-319 TTDANGTTFLTAGNG
+319 TTDTNGRTFLTAGNG

-342 NGKFGYRKLSFG
+342 NGKFGYSKLSFG
-354 KDSIIDI
+354 KDSTINII
-361 VLNRTPGETY
+361 LNRTPGETY
-371 TEQLDIIPPREWANL
+371 TEQLDIIPPREGTNL
-386 PKVTEEQRAEN
+386 PEVTEEQRTEN

-415 YNEARAQAYTDSLCR
+415 YDETKAREYVESMQLTNENNESAD
-430 DAACCVLT
+430 
-438 SEASIKENIIRILVA
+438 IIRLLVA

-459 TIIEFLE
+459 TILKFFE
-466 QRNGAELYDKIQF
+466 QNGGYNLSDKIQF

-492 INVINDH
+492 TEVINDH
-499 YNTMTSEAMSSSV
+499 YMTSEAMLSPV
-512 GSVREIYSRYIR
+512 GSVNSVRKNNSVRELISRYIR

-542 EISQEDREKYLN
+542 QCRDTACCVLTNEASTCNINQLPYTKEAYQN
-554 NPMLLVNWVRKNIKI
+554 NPMLLVDWVRQNIKI

-583 GVWKA
+583 GVWHA
-588 HTADARSRD
+588 RIADALSRN

-621 LINCPPILGG
+621 LIDPIGFSENEL
-631 RAVGGGGSTLNSCTD
+631 VT
-646 AIYCVSTTLNF
+646 

-663 SAEQTTTPQGTLVA
+663 SDEQTITPQGKLIAT
-677 SFEPTK
+677 FQPTK
-683 IQSDPKYYYHFSI
+683 TQSDPKYYYHFTI
-696 SKIDDNA
+696 SKINDDGT
-703 QLQLLNYDEGESG
+703 LQLLNYDEGESG

-722 WSNLLKDGTNLDC
+722 WSNLLKNGTNLDC

-759 IEENQTTTTE
+759 IKENQTTTTE

-790 YQPYVLNSPPVLGGV
+790 YTKCEIQDNSQ
-805 PEGGRGLSTLNSQLS
+805 LSIRNSQLS

-825 GRGYYIIGIIGNGDE
+825 GRGYYVIGIIGNGDE

-869 ADAAQKTFSSD
+869 ADAAQKTFTSD
-880 LLSTLKYSPPVL
+880 LLSTLNSQL
-892 GGVPEGGRGLQNLHC
+892 TTLSC
-907 GIDIDGSIQSQIVRE
+907 GIDINGSIQSQIAQE
-922 MKLQN
+922 MKLKN
-927 AEILPIF
+927 SEILPIF

>member
-11 LIIAMAFASCGNSNL
+11 LIIAMAFASCGNSTL
-26 SNEVRNDFNSRRA
+26 SDEVRNDFATRRA
-39 SLNNDELYSIF
+39 SLNNENLYSVF
-50 NQRLTNDERD
+50 NQQLTTNERD

-74 ACYDGDFFLKNVQT
+74 ACYDGNFFLKNVQT

-100 IIPDREFRHFVLPV
+100 TIPDREFRHFVLPV

-141 YDAVLEVNH
+141 YDAILEVNH
-150 WCHEYVTYTPSDSR
+150 WCHEYVTYTPSDAR

-186 VVALRSVGIPA
+186 VAALRSVGIPA

-214 VEAWVDGKWYFL
+214 VEAWIDGKWYFL
-226 GACEPEPV
+226 GACEPKPV

-284 RAEVRVLDQDS
+284 RAEVRILDE
-295 NKIEG
+295 NNNPIEG
-300 STVEFKL
+300 ANVEFKL
-307 YNYAEFYTVARK
+307 YNYAEFYTVAHK
-319 TTDANGTTFLTAGNG
+319 TTDANGLTFLTAGNG

-342 NGKFGYRKLSFG
+342 NGKFGYSKLSFG
-354 KDSIIDI
+354 KDSTINII
-361 VLNRTPGETY
+361 LNRTPGETY
-371 TEQLDIIPPREWANL
+371 TEQLDIIPPREGANL
-386 PKVTEEQRAEN
+386 PEVTEEQRTEN

-415 YNEARAQAYTDSLCR
+415 YDETKAREYVESMQLTNKSNESAD
-430 DAACCVLT
+430 
-438 SEASIKENIIRILVA
+438 IIRILVA

-459 TIIEFLE
+459 TILKFFE
-466 QRNGAELYDKIQF
+466 QNNGYDLSDKIQF

-492 INVINDH
+492 TEVINDH
-499 YNTMTSEAMSSSV
+499 YMTSETMLSSV
-512 GSVREIYSRYIR
+512 GSVNSVRKNNSVRELISRYIR

-542 EISQEDREKYLN
+542 QCRDTACCVLTSEANTCNINQLPYTKETYQN
-554 NPMLLVNWVRKNIKI
+554 NPMLLVDWVRQNIKI

-583 GVWKA
+583 GVWHA
-588 HTADARSRD
+588 RTADALSRD

-604 RSLDIPARI
+604 RSLDIPTRI

-621 LINCPPILGG
+621 LI
-631 RAVGGGGSTLNSCTD
+631 GSTLNSQL
-646 AIYCVSTTLNF
+646 STLNF
-657 TDINFE
+657 IDINFE
-663 SAEQTTTPQGTLVA
+663 SEEQTTTPQGKLIAT
-677 SFEPTK
+677 FQPTK
-683 IQSDPKYYYHFSI
+683 TQSDPKYYYHFTI
-696 SKIDDNA
+696 SKINDDGT
-703 QLQLLNYDEGESG
+703 LQLLNYDEGESG

-722 WSNLLKDGTNLDC
+722 WSNLLKNGTNLDC

-790 YQPYVLNSPPVLGGV
+790 YTKSETQD
-805 PEGGRGLSTLNSQLS
+805 NSQHS

-825 GRGYYIIGIIGNGDE
+825 GRGYYVIGVIGYGDE
-840 PTNHALRDIISVTD
+840 PTNHALRDIATVA
-854 QLNEWGRSVILLSPN
+854 NEFNAWGRPMILLSPS
-869 ADAAQKTFSSD
+869 ADLANKTFSSN
-880 LLSTLKYSPPVL
+880 LISTLNTQL
-892 GGVPEGGRGLQNLHC
+892 NNLNF
-907 GIDIDGSIQSQIVRE
+907 GIDTNGSIQEQIIRE
-922 MKLQN
+922 MKLTN
-927 AEILPIF
+927 TSLPIF

>member
-1 MKSII
+1 MSSLKYNYITMISITK
-6 HLATA
+6 LLSTT
-11 LIIAMAFASCGNSNL
+11 IIAIAFIACSNDTHFI
-26 SNEVRNDFNSRRA
+26 NDATERSEIQNNFDARRTN
-39 SLNNDELYSIF
+39 LNAENLYSVF
-50 NQRLTNDERD
+50 SKNLTTKERE

-74 ACYDGDFFLKNVQT
+74 ACYDGEFFLQNVQT
-88 SLQARAEMPWGK
+88 SFRAQEEMPWGK
-100 IIPDREFRHFVLPV
+100 TIPEREFRHFVLPV
-114 RVNNENLDSSRWVF
+114 RVNNENLDSSRWIF
-128 YNELKPRIQHLSL
+128 YDELKKRVRHLSL

-186 VVALRSVGIPA
+186 VAALRAVGIPA

-257 YDGPEEVMQRTPL
+257 YNGPEEVMQRTPL

-284 RAEVRVLDQDS
+284 RAEVVVYDSKGNTIQDA
-295 NKIEG
+295 I
-300 STVEFKL
+300 VEFKL

-319 TTDANGTTFLTAGNG
+319 YTDSNGRTYLTAGNG

-342 NGKFGYRKLSFG
+342 NGKFGYKKITFG
-354 KDSIIDI
+354 KDSTLKVVID
-361 VLNRTPGETY
+361 RTPGATY
-371 TEQLDIIPPREWANL
+371 TEQIDIIPPKEWANI
-386 PKVTEEQRAEN
+386 PSVTEEQRAKN

-403 EDSIRNAYIATM
+403 EDSIRNAYIETM
-415 YNEARAQAYTDSLCR
+415 YNEAEAKAYVDSQDYKYIENPYDIAQ
-430 DAACCVLT
+430 
-438 SEASIKENIIRILVA
+438 ILVD

-466 QRNGAELYDKIQF
+466 RIDGYEIGDKVDF
-479 LNELSA
+479 LLNLST

-492 INVINDH
+492 TDIINDH
-499 YNTMTSEAMSSSV
+499 YEYFDSIASRRTASYTV
-512 GSVREIYSRYIR
+512 LSRYIR

-542 EISQEDREKYLN
+542 AISQNDKDNYHN
-554 NPMLLVNWVRKNIKI
+554 NPMLLVDWVRNNITI
-569 DPQCNLGGAPIQPM
+569 DPNCNLGGAPIQPM
-583 GVWKA
+583 GVWHA
-588 HTADARSRD
+588 RVADARSRD

-621 LINCPPILGG
+621 L
-631 RAVGGGGSTLNSCTD
+631 VDDGSTKYQT
-646 AIYCVSTTLNF
+646 IT

-663 SAEQTTTPQGTLVA
+663 SENQTSTPQGQLVA
-677 SFEPTK
+677 SFQPTK

-696 SKIDDNA
+696 SKITDNA
-703 QLQLLNYDEGESG
+703 SLQLLNYDEGESG

-722 WSNLLKDGTNLDC
+722 WSNLLKNGTNLDC

-748 GGVLAEMNFFT
+748 GGVLAEMNFFN
-759 IEENQTTTTE
+759 IQPDQTTTTE

-790 YQPYVLNSPPVLGGV
+790 YMPIGQNTPK
-805 PEGGRGLSTLNSQLS
+805 S
-820 ILSTT
+820 ILSTS
-825 GRGYYIIGIIGNGDE
+825 GRGYFVVAVLGVGSE
-840 PTNHALRDIISVTD
+840 PTNHALRDIAAMATEL
-854 QLNEWGRSVILLSPN
+854 QQWGRSMILLFPSE
-869 ADAAQKTFSSD
+869 DDYKKFR
-880 LLSTLKYSPPVL
+880 
-892 GGVPEGGRGLQNLHC
+892 PEEFKGLPSNITY
-907 GIDIDGSIQSQIVRE
+907 GIDIDRTIQSQIARE
-922 MKLQN
+922 MKLN
-927 AEILPIF
+927 NTDILPMF

-956 QLIKTI
+956 QLLKTI
-962 HQLEN
+962 HKIEN

>member
-6 HLATA
+6 HLATV
-11 LIIAMAFASCGNSNL
+11 LIIAMAFASCGNSTL
-26 SNEVRNDFNSRRA
+26 SDKVRNDFATRRA
-39 SLNNDELYSIF
+39 SLNNENLYSVF
-50 NQRLTNDERD
+50 NQQLTTNERD

-74 ACYDGDFFLKNVQT
+74 ACYDGNFFLKNVQT

-100 IIPDREFRHFVLPV
+100 SIPDREFRHFVLPV

-141 YDAVLEVNH
+141 YDAILEVNH
-150 WCHEYVTYTPSDSR
+150 WCHEYVTYTPSDAR

-186 VVALRSVGIPA
+186 VAALRSVGIPA

-214 VEAWVDGKWYFL
+214 VEAWVDGKWHFL

-284 RAEVRVLDQDS
+284 RAEVRILDQ
-295 NKIEG
+295 NNTPIEG
-300 STVEFKL
+300 ATVEFKL

-319 TTDANGTTFLTAGNG
+319 TTDANGRTFLTAGNG

-342 NGKFGYRKLSFG
+342 NGKFGYSKLSFG
-354 KDSIIDI
+354 KDSTINII
-361 VLNRTPGETY
+361 LNRTPGETY
-371 TEQLDIIPPREWANL
+371 TEQLDIIPPREWTNL
-386 PKVTEEQRAEN
+386 PEVTEEQRTEN

-415 YNEARAQAYTDSLCR
+415 FDETEAKKYIDSLNYN
-430 DAACCVLT
+430 T
-438 SEASIKENIIRILVA
+438 FKKQNIIDILVA

-459 TIIEFLE
+459 TIIEFFGIPHHPGDNE
-466 QRNGAELYDKIQF
+466 TPIVDDKIQF

-492 INVINDH
+492 SEIIDDH
-499 YNTMTSEAMSSSV
+499 YRLSFIYEQ
-512 GSVREIYSRYIR
+512 EPYFHIYSQYIR

-542 EISQEDREKYLN
+542 QISQEDKDAYQN
-554 NPMLLVNWVRKNIKI
+554 DPMLLVDWVRKNIKI

-583 GVWKA
+583 GVWHA
-588 HTADARSRD
+588 RTADALSRN

-621 LINCPPILGG
+621 LI
-631 RAVGGGGSTLNSCTD
+631 TLNGQQT
-646 AIYCVSTTLNF
+646 AFI
-657 TDINFE
+657 DIDFE
-663 SAEQTTTPQGTLVA
+663 SEEQTSTPQGKLVA
-677 SFEPTK
+677 TFQPTK
-683 IQSDPKYYYHFSI
+683 TQSDPKYYYHFSI
-696 SKIDDNA
+696 SKITDDGR
-703 QLQLLNYDEGESG
+703 LQLLNYDEGESG

-722 WSNLLKDGTNLDC
+722 WSNLLKNGTNLDC
-735 GNYLMVTGSRLAN
+735 GNYLMVSGSRLAN
-748 GGVLAEMNFFT
+748 GGVLAHMNFFT
-759 IEENQTTTTE
+759 IEENQTTETE

-790 YQPYVLNSPPVLGGV
+790 YTKFKTQDD
-805 PEGGRGLSTLNSQLS
+805 SQLS

-825 GRGYYIIGIIGNGDE
+825 GRGYYVIGIIGYGDE
-840 PTNHALRDIISVTD
+840 PTNHALRDITTVA
-854 QLNEWGRSVILLSPN
+854 NEFNAWGRPMILLSPS
-869 ADAAQKTFSSD
+869 ADLANKTFSSD
-880 LLSTLKYSPPVL
+880 LISTLNSQL
-892 GGVPEGGRGLQNLHC
+892 SNLNF
-907 GIDIDGSIQSQIVRE
+907 GIDTNGSIQEQIIRE
-922 MKLQN
+922 MKLTN
-927 AEILPIF
+927 ASLPIF

-962 HQLEN
+962 KQL

>member
-6 HLATA
+6 KFFCVALIATA
-11 LIIAMAFASCGNSNL
+11 FVACNGSHFI
-26 SNEVRNDFNSRRA
+26 NDKAERESVKADFENRKA
-39 SLNNDELYSIF
+39 KINAEELYSVF
-50 NQRLTNDERD
+50 NEKLTLKERE

-74 ACYDGDFFLKNVQT
+74 ACYNGNFFLKNVQT
-88 SLQARAEMPWGK
+88 SLRARAEMPWGK
-100 IIPDREFRHFVLPV
+100 TIPDREFRHFVLPV
-114 RVNNENLDSSRWVF
+114 RVNNENLDSARWIF
-128 YNELKPRIQHLSL
+128 YEELKPRIQHLSL

-150 WCHEYVTYTPSDSR
+150 WCHEYVTYTPSDAR

-186 VVALRSVGIPA
+186 VAALRSVGIPA

-214 VEAWVDGKWYFL
+214 VEAWVDGEWMFL

-257 YDGPEEVMQRTPL
+257 YNGPEEVMQRTPL

-284 RAEVRVLDQDS
+284 RAEVVVTDEDG
-295 NKIEG
+295 NTIEG
-300 STVEFKL
+300 ANVEFKL

-319 TTDANGTTFLTAGNG
+319 TTDANGRTVLTAGNG
-334 DMLVWATH
+334 DMIVWATH
-342 NGKFGYRKLSFG
+342 NGNCAFTKLTFGTDSVVRLQITESAKDTQLST
-354 KDSIIDI
+354 
-361 VLNRTPGETY
+361 LNS
-371 TEQLDIIPPREWANL
+371 QLDIIPPREWANL
-386 PKVTEEQRAEN
+386 PTVTDEQRAEN
-397 NRRFAY
+397 NRRFAH

-415 YNEARAQAYTDSLCR
+415 FDEVEARIYVDSQMYKY
-430 DAACCVLT
+430 
-438 SEASIKENIIRILVA
+438 IENPYDIADILVA

-459 TIIEFLE
+459 TILEFLE
-466 QRNGAELYDKIQF
+466 RADGYEIGDKVDF
-479 LNELSA
+479 LFNLSA
-485 KDLRDIT
+485 KDMRDIT
-492 INVINDH
+492 TDVINDH
-499 YNTMTSEAMSSSV
+499 FEDFDSIASRQSASYTC
-512 GSVREIYSRYIR
+512 ISRYIR

-542 EISQEDREKYLN
+542 AIDEEQRIQYRE
-554 NPMLLVNWVRKNIKI
+554 NPMLLVDWVRKNITI
-569 DPQCNLGGAPIQPM
+569 DPECNLGGAPIQPM

-588 HTADARSRD
+588 RTADALSRN

-621 LINCPPILGG
+621 LINPIGFSENEL
-631 RAVGGGGSTLNSCTD
+631 VT
-646 AIYCVSTTLNF
+646 

-663 SAEQTTTPQGTLVA
+663 SEEQTTTPQGKLVA
-677 SFEPTK
+677 TFQPTK
-683 IQSDPKYYYHFSI
+683 TQSDPKYYYHFSI
-696 SKIDDNA
+696 SKITDEGR
-703 QLQLLNYDEGESG
+703 LQLLNYDEGESG

-722 WSNLLKDGTNLDC
+722 WSNLLKNGTNLDC
-735 GNYLMVTGSRLAN
+735 GNYLMVSGSRLAN
-748 GGVLAEMNFFT
+748 GGVLAQMNFFT
-759 IEENQTTTTE
+759 IEENQTTQTE

-790 YQPYVLNSPPVLGGV
+790 YNKYEDQD
-805 PEGGRGLSTLNSQLS
+805 NSQCS
-820 ILSTT
+820 VLSTT
-825 GRGYYIIGIIGNGDE
+825 GRGYFVIGIIGYGDE
-840 PTNHALRDIISVTD
+840 PTNHALRDIANVASE
-854 QLNEWGRSVILLSPN
+854 LNEWGRPMILLSPN
-869 ADAAQKTFSSD
+869 SDLANKTFSSD
-880 LLSTLKYSPPVL
+880 LLSTLNSQL
-892 GGVPEGGRGLQNLHC
+892 TNLNL
-907 GIDIDGSIQSQIVRE
+907 GIDIDGAIQNQIIQE
-922 MKLQN
+922 MKLAN
-927 AEILPIF
+927 ATLPIF

-956 QLIKTI
+956 QLVKTAK
-962 HQLEN
+962 QL

>member
-6 HLATA
+6 KFFFVALVATMFVA
-11 LIIAMAFASCGNSNL
+11 CNGSHFI
-26 SNEVRNDFNSRRA
+26 NDKAEREAVKADFENRKA
-39 SLNNDELYSIF
+39 KINAEELYSVF
-50 NQRLTNDERD
+50 NEKLTQEERE

-74 ACYDGDFFLKNVQT
+74 ACYDGEFFLRNVQT
-88 SLQARAEMPWGK
+88 ALKTREEMPWGK
-100 IIPDREFRHFVLPV
+100 TIPDREFRHFVLPV
-114 RVNNENLDSSRWVF
+114 RVNNENLDSARWIF
-128 YNELKPRIQHLSL
+128 YEELKPRIQHLSL

-150 WCHEYVTYTPSDSR
+150 WCHEYVTYTPSDAR

-186 VVALRSVGIPA
+186 VAALRSVGIPA

-214 VEAWVDGKWYFL
+214 VEAWVDGEWMFL

-257 YDGPEEVMQRTPL
+257 YNGPEEVMQRTPL

-284 RAEVRVLDQDS
+284 RAEVVVTDEDG
-295 NKIEG
+295 NTIEG
-300 STVEFKL
+300 ANVEFKL

-319 TTDANGTTFLTAGNG
+319 TTDANGRTFLTAGNG
-334 DMLVWATH
+334 DMIVWATH
-342 NGKFGYRKLSFG
+342 NGNFAFKKLTFGTDSVVRLQITESAKDTQLST
-354 KDSIIDI
+354 
-361 VLNRTPGETY
+361 LNS
-371 TEQLDIIPPREWANL
+371 QLDIIPPREWANL
-386 PKVTEEQRAEN
+386 PTVTDEQRAEN

-415 YNEARAQAYTDSLCR
+415 FDEVEARIYVDSQMYKY
-430 DAACCVLT
+430 
-438 SEASIKENIIRILVA
+438 IENPYDSADILVA

-459 TIIEFLE
+459 TILEFLE
-466 QRNGAELYDKIQF
+466 RADGYEIGDKVDF
-479 LNELSA
+479 LFNLSA
-485 KDLRDIT
+485 KDMRDIT
-492 INVINDH
+492 TDVINDH
-499 YNTMTSEAMSSSV
+499 FEDFDSIASRQSASYTC
-512 GSVREIYSRYIR
+512 ISRYIR

-542 EISQEDREKYLN
+542 AIDEEQRIQYRK
-554 NPMLLVNWVRKNIKI
+554 NPMLLVDWVRKNIAI
-569 DPQCNLGGAPIQPM
+569 DPECNLGGAPIQPM

-588 HTADARSRD
+588 RTADALSRN

-621 LINCPPILGG
+621 LIDSQQTQFVFI
-631 RAVGGGGSTLNSCTD
+631 
-646 AIYCVSTTLNF
+646 
-657 TDINFE
+657 DIDFE
-663 SAEQTTTPQGTLVA
+663 ADEQIATPQGRLVA
-677 SFEPTK
+677 TFEPTK
-683 IQSDPKYYYHFSI
+683 THDDPKYYYHFSI
-696 SKIDDNA
+696 SKITDEGR
-703 QLQLLNYDEGESG
+703 LQLLNYDEGESG

-722 WSNLLKDGTNLDC
+722 WSNLLKNGTTLDC

-748 GGVLAEMNFFT
+748 GGVLAQMNFFT
-759 IEENQTTTTE
+759 IEENQTTQTE

-790 YQPYVLNSPPVLGGV
+790 YNKYEAQD
-805 PEGGRGLSTLNSQLS
+805 NSQCS
-820 ILSTT
+820 VLSTT
-825 GRGYYIIGIIGNGDE
+825 GRGYFVIGIIGYGDE
-840 PTNHALRDIISVTD
+840 PTNHALRDIANVASE
-854 QLNEWGRSVILLSPN
+854 LNDWGRPMILLSPN
-869 ADAAQKTFSSD
+869 SDLANKTFSSD
-880 LLSTLKYSPPVL
+880 LLSTLNSQL
-892 GGVPEGGRGLQNLHC
+892 TNLNL
-907 GIDIDGSIQSQIVRE
+907 GIDIDGAIQAQIIQE
-922 MKLQN
+922 MKLAN
-927 AEILPIF
+927 ATLPIF

-956 QLIKTI
+956 QLVKTAK
-962 HQLEN
+962 QL

>member
-6 HLATA
+6 KLFFIASIAITFGACTCNNNHLFSDKTERDEVQTD
-11 LIIAMAFASCGNSNL
+11 FNCRRSNL
-26 SNEVRNDFNSRRA
+26 NADN
-39 SLNNDELYSIF
+39 LYSIF
-50 NQRLTNDERD
+50 NKQLTTTERE

-74 ACYDGDFFLKNVQT
+74 ACYNGEFFLKNVQT

-100 IIPDREFRHFVLPV
+100 TIPDREFRHFVLPV
-114 RVNNENLDSSRWVF
+114 RVNNENLDSSRWIF
-128 YNELKPRIQHLSL
+128 YNELKPRIEHLSL

-186 VVALRSVGIPA
+186 VAALRSVGIPA

-284 RAEVRVLDQDS
+284 RAEVRILDQ
-295 NKIEG
+295 NNNPIEG
-300 STVEFKL
+300 ATVEFKL
-307 YNYAEFYTVARK
+307 YNYAEFYTVACK

-342 NGKFGYRKLSFG
+342 NGKFGYSKLSFG
-354 KDSIIDI
+354 KDTTINII
-361 VLNRTPGETY
+361 LNRTPSETY

-386 PKVTEEQRAEN
+386 PEVTEEQRAEN
-397 NRRFAY
+397 NCRFAH

-415 YNEARAQAYTDSLCR
+415 YDETKAREYVESMQLTNKSNESAD
-430 DAACCVLT
+430 
-438 SEASIKENIIRILVA
+438 IIRILVA

-459 TIIEFLE
+459 TILKFFE
-466 QRNGAELYDKIQF
+466 QNNGYDLSDKIQF

-492 INVINDH
+492 TEVINDH
-499 YNTMTSEAMSSSV
+499 YMTSETMLSSV
-512 GSVREIYSRYIR
+512 GSVNSVRKNNSVRELISRYIR
-524 NPRVA
+524 NPRIA

-542 EISQEDREKYLN
+542 QCRDTACCVLTSEASTCNINQLPYTKETYQN
-554 NPMLLVNWVRKNIKI
+554 NPMLLIDWVRQNIKI

-583 GVWKA
+583 GVWHA
-588 HTADARSRD
+588 RTADALSRD

-621 LINCPPILGG
+621 LINLGTKATQYSPPVLGG
-631 RAVGGGGSTLNSCTD
+631 VSEGRGGS
-646 AIYCVSTTLNF
+646 TLNF

-663 SAEQTTTPQGTLVA
+663 SEEQTTTPQGKLIAT
-677 SFEPTK
+677 FQPTK
-683 IQSDPKYYYHFSI
+683 TQSDPKYYYHFTI
-696 SKIDDNA
+696 SKINNNGT
-703 QLQLLNYDEGESG
+703 LQLLNYDEGESG

-722 WSNLLKDGTNLDC
+722 WSNLLKNGTNLDC
-735 GNYLMVTGSRLAN
+735 GNYLIVTGSRLAN

-790 YQPYVLNSPPVLGGV
+790 YTKSETQD
-805 PEGGRGLSTLNSQLS
+805 NSQHS

-825 GRGYYIIGIIGNGDE
+825 GRGYYVIGVIGYGDE
-840 PTNHALRDIISVTD
+840 PTNHALRDIATVA
-854 QLNEWGRSVILLSPN
+854 NEFNAWGRPMILLSPS
-869 ADAAQKTFSSD
+869 ADLANKTFSSN
-880 LLSTLKYSPPVL
+880 LISTLNTQL
-892 GGVPEGGRGLQNLHC
+892 TNLNF
-907 GIDIDGSIQSQIVRE
+907 GIDTNGSIQEQIIRE
-922 MKLQN
+922 MKLTN
-927 AEILPIF
+927 TSLPIF

>member
-6 HLATA
+6 KFFFVALVATMFVA
-11 LIIAMAFASCGNSNL
+11 CNGSHFINDKAERE
-26 SNEVRNDFNSRRA
+26 EVKTDFENRKA
-39 SLNNDELYSIF
+39 KINAEELYSVF
-50 NQRLTNDERD
+50 NEKLTQKERE

-74 ACYDGDFFLKNVQT
+74 ACYDGEFFLRNVQT
-88 SLQARAEMPWGK
+88 SLKTREEMPWGK
-100 IIPDREFRHFVLPV
+100 TIPDREFRHFVLPV
-114 RVNNENLDSSRWVF
+114 RVNNENLDSARWIF
-128 YNELKPRIQHLSL
+128 YEELKPRIQHLSL

-150 WCHEYVTYTPSDSR
+150 WCHEYVTYTPSDAR

-186 VVALRSVGIPA
+186 VAALRSVGIPA

-214 VEAWVDGKWYFL
+214 VEAWVDGEWMFL

-257 YDGPEEVMQRTPL
+257 YNGPEEVMQRTPL

-284 RAEVRVLDQDS
+284 RAEVVVTDEDG
-295 NKIEG
+295 NTIEG
-300 STVEFKL
+300 ANVEFKL

-319 TTDANGTTFLTAGNG
+319 TTDANGRTFLTAGNG
-334 DMLVWATH
+334 DMIVWATH
-342 NGKFGYRKLSFG
+342 NGNFAFTKLTFGTDSVVRLQITESAKDTQLST
-354 KDSIIDI
+354 
-361 VLNRTPGETY
+361 LNS
-371 TEQLDIIPPREWANL
+371 QLDIIPPREWANL
-386 PKVTEEQRAEN
+386 PTVTDEQRAEN

-415 YNEARAQAYTDSLCR
+415 FDEVEARIYVDSQMYKY
-430 DAACCVLT
+430 
-438 SEASIKENIIRILVA
+438 IENPYDIADILVA

-459 TIIEFLE
+459 TILEFLE
-466 QRNGAELYDKIQF
+466 RVDGYEIGDKVDF
-479 LNELSA
+479 LFNLSA
-485 KDLRDIT
+485 KDMRDIT
-492 INVINDH
+492 TDVINDH
-499 YNTMTSEAMSSSV
+499 FEDFDSIASRQSASYTC
-512 GSVREIYSRYIR
+512 ISRYIR

-542 EISQEDREKYLN
+542 AIDEEQRIQYRE
-554 NPMLLVNWVRKNIKI
+554 NPMLLVDWVRKNIAI
-569 DPQCNLGGAPIQPM
+569 DPECNLGGAPIQPM

-588 HTADARSRD
+588 RTADALSRN

-621 LINCPPILGG
+621 LIDSQQTQFVFI
-631 RAVGGGGSTLNSCTD
+631 
-646 AIYCVSTTLNF
+646 
-657 TDINFE
+657 DIDFE
-663 SAEQTTTPQGTLVA
+663 ADEQIATPQGRLVA
-677 SFEPTK
+677 TFEPTK
-683 IQSDPKYYYHFSI
+683 THDDPKYYYHFSI
-696 SKIDDNA
+696 SKITDEGR
-703 QLQLLNYDEGESG
+703 LQLLNYDEGESG

-722 WSNLLKDGTNLDC
+722 WSNLLKNGTTLDC

-748 GGVLAEMNFFT
+748 GGVLAQMNFFT
-759 IEENQTTTTE
+759 IEENQTTQTE

-790 YQPYVLNSPPVLGGV
+790 YNKYEAQD
-805 PEGGRGLSTLNSQLS
+805 NSQCSVL
-820 ILSTT
+820 LTT
-825 GRGYYIIGIIGNGDE
+825 GRGYFVIGIIGYGDE
-840 PTNHALRDIISVTD
+840 PTNHALRDIANVASEFND
-854 QLNEWGRSVILLSPN
+854 WGRPMILLSPN
-869 ADAAQKTFSSD
+869 ADLANKTFLSD
-880 LLSTLKYSPPVL
+880 LLSTLNSQL
-892 GGVPEGGRGLQNLHC
+892 TNLNL
-907 GIDIDGSIQSQIVRE
+907 GIDIDGAIQNQIILE
-922 MKLQN
+922 MKLAN
-927 AEILPIF
+927 ATLPIF

-956 QLIKTI
+956 QLVKTAK
-962 HQLEN
+962 QL

>member
-6 HLATA
+6 KLLFVALVATMFVA
-11 LIIAMAFASCGNSNL
+11 CNGSHFINDKAERE
-26 SNEVRNDFNSRRA
+26 EVKTDFENRKA
-39 SLNNDELYSIF
+39 KINAEELYSVF
-50 NQRLTNDERD
+50 NQKLTQKERD

-74 ACYDGDFFLKNVQT
+74 ACYDGAFFLRNVQT
-88 SLQARAEMPWGK
+88 ALKTREEMPWGK
-100 IIPDREFRHFVLPV
+100 SIPEREFRHFVLPV
-114 RVNNENLDSSRWVF
+114 RVNNENLDSARWIF
-128 YNELKPRIQHLSL
+128 YEELKPRIQHLSL

-150 WCHEYVTYTPSDSR
+150 WCHEYVTYTPSDAR

-186 VVALRSVGIPA
+186 VAALRSVGIPA

-214 VEAWVDGKWYFL
+214 VEAWVDGEWMFL

-257 YDGPEEVMQRTPL
+257 YNGPEEVMQRTPL

-284 RAEVRVLDQDS
+284 RAEVVVTDEEG
-295 NKIEG
+295 NTIEG
-300 STVEFKL
+300 ANVEFKL

-319 TTDANGTTFLTAGNG
+319 TTDANGRTFLTAGNG
-334 DMLVWATH
+334 DMIIWATH
-342 NGKFGYRKLSFG
+342 NGKFGYSKLSFG
-354 KDSIIDI
+354 KDSTINII
-361 VLNRTPGETY
+361 LNRTPGETY

-386 PKVTEEQRAEN
+386 PEVTEEQRTEN

-415 YNEARAQAYTDSLCR
+415 FDES
-430 DAACCVLT
+430 DAESYINHTIFLEFS
-438 SEASIKENIIRILVA
+438 SETENIIRLLAA

-459 TIIEFLE
+459 TIRQLLERRDGYGLSDKVEFLK
-466 QRNGAELYDKIQF
+466 A
-479 LNELSA
+479 LSA

-492 INVINDH
+492 IEVINDH
-499 YNTMTSEAMSSSV
+499 YEYCQS
-512 GSVREIYSRYIR
+512 IYERRYHDLTAHYVIVNYIR

-542 EISQEDREKYLN
+542 EISQEDKEAYQN
-554 NPMLLVNWVRKNIKI
+554 NPMLLVDWVRKNIKI

-583 GVWKA
+583 GVWHA
-588 HTADARSRD
+588 RTADALSRN

-621 LINCPPILGG
+621 LIDSQQ
-631 RAVGGGGSTLNSCTD
+631 STVNSQQF
-646 AIYCVSTTLNF
+646 AFI
-657 TDINFE
+657 DIDFE
-663 SAEQTTTPQGTLVA
+663 ADEQIATPQGRLVA
-677 SFEPTK
+677 TFEPTK
-683 IQSDPKYYYHFSI
+683 THDDPKYYYHFSI
-696 SKIDDNA
+696 SKITDEGR
-703 QLQLLNYDEGESG
+703 LQLLNYDEGESG

-722 WSNLLKDGTNLDC
+722 WSNLLKNGTTLDC

-748 GGVLAEMNFFT
+748 GGVLAQMNFFT
-759 IEENQTTTTE
+759 IEENQTTQTE

-790 YQPYVLNSPPVLGGV
+790 YNKYEAQD
-805 PEGGRGLSTLNSQLS
+805 NSQCS
-820 ILSTT
+820 VLSTT
-825 GRGYYIIGIIGNGDE
+825 GRGYFVIGIIGYGDE
-840 PTNHALRDIISVTD
+840 PTNHALRDIANVANE
-854 QLNEWGRSVILLSPN
+854 LNDWGRPMILLSPN
-869 ADAAQKTFSSD
+869 SDLANKTFSSD
-880 LLSTLKYSPPVL
+880 LIATLNSQL
-892 GGVPEGGRGLQNLHC
+892 TNLNL
-907 GIDIDGSIQSQIVRE
+907 GIDIDGAIQNQIIQE
-922 MKLQN
+922 MKLAN
-927 AEILPIF
+927 ATLPIF

-956 QLIKTI
+956 QLVKTAK
-962 HQLEN
+962 QL

>member
-6 HLATA
+6 HLATV
-11 LIIAMAFASCGNSNL
+11 LIIAMAFASCGNSTL
-26 SNEVRNDFNSRRA
+26 SDEVRNDFATRRA
-39 SLNNDELYSIF
+39 SLNNENLYSVF
-50 NQRLTNDERD
+50 NQQLTTNERD

-74 ACYDGDFFLKNVQT
+74 ACYDGNFFLKNVQT
-88 SLQARAEMPWGK
+88 SLRARAEMPWGK
-100 IIPDREFRHFVLPV
+100 TIPDREFRHFVLPV

-128 YNELKPRIQHLSL
+128 YNELKPRIEHLSL

-150 WCHEYVTYTPSDSR
+150 WCHEYVTYTPSDAR

-186 VVALRSVGIPA
+186 VAALRSVGIPA

-214 VEAWVDGKWYFL
+214 VEAWVDGKWHFL

-284 RAEVRVLDQDS
+284 RAEVRILDQ
-295 NKIEG
+295 NNTPIEG
-300 STVEFKL
+300 ATVEFKL

-342 NGKFGYRKLSFG
+342 NGKFGYSKLSFG
-354 KDSIIDI
+354 KDSTINII
-361 VLNRTPGETY
+361 LNRTPGETY

-386 PKVTEEQRAEN
+386 PEVTEEQRAEN

-415 YNEARAQAYTDSLCR
+415 FDKEK
-430 DAACCVLT
+430 
-438 SEASIKENIIRILVA
+438 ASIYVKSHYSIRLKYLIADILVL

-459 TIIEFLE
+459 TILEFLE
-466 QRNGAELYDKIQF
+466 RMDGYEIEDKMDF
-479 LNELSA
+479 LLNLSA

-492 INVINDH
+492 TEVINDH
-499 YNTMTSEAMSSSV
+499 YEDFDSIASRHVASYTV
-512 GSVREIYSRYIR
+512 LSRYIR

-542 EISQEDREKYLN
+542 AIDEEQRIQYRK
-554 NPMLLVNWVRKNIKI
+554 NPMLLVDWVRKNITI
-569 DPQCNLGGAPIQPM
+569 DPECNLGGAPIQPM

-588 HTADARSRD
+588 RTADALSRN

-621 LINCPPILGG
+621 LIDP
-631 RAVGGGGSTLNSCTD
+631 TNSYIHEIFT
-646 AIYCVSTTLNF
+646 

-663 SAEQTTTPQGTLVA
+663 SEEQIATPQGRLVA
-677 SFEPTK
+677 TFEPTK
-683 IQSDPKYYYHFSI
+683 THDDPKYYYHFSI
-696 SKIDDNA
+696 SKITDEA
-703 QLQLLNYDEGESG
+703 RLQLLNYDEGESG

-722 WSNLLKDGTNLDC
+722 WSNLLKNGTTLDC

-748 GGVLAEMNFFT
+748 GGVLAQMNFFT
-759 IEENQTTTTE
+759 IEENQTTQTE

-790 YQPYVLNSPPVLGGV
+790 YTKYETQDNSQ
-805 PEGGRGLSTLNSQLS
+805 LSILNSQFS

-825 GRGYYIIGIIGNGDE
+825 GRGYFVIGIIGYGDE
-840 PTNHALRDIISVTD
+840 PTNHALRDIANVASE
-854 QLNEWGRSVILLSPN
+854 LNDWGRPMILLSPN
-869 ADAAQKTFSSD
+869 SDLANKTFSSD
-880 LLSTLKYSPPVL
+880 LLSTLNSQL
-892 GGVPEGGRGLQNLHC
+892 TNLNF
-907 GIDIDGSIQSQIVRE
+907 GIDTNGSIQEQIVRE
-922 MKLQN
+922 MKLTN
-927 AEILPIF
+927 TSLPIF
-934 IIADTFNRVVFCSQ
+934 IIGDTFNRVVFCSQ

>member
-6 HLATA
+6 KFFCVALIATA
-11 LIIAMAFASCGNSNL
+11 FVACNGSHFI
-26 SNEVRNDFNSRRA
+26 NDKAERESVKADFENRKA
-39 SLNNDELYSIF
+39 KINAEELYSVF
-50 NQRLTNDERD
+50 NQKLTQKERE

-74 ACYDGDFFLKNVQT
+74 ACYDGAFFLRNVQT
-88 SLQARAEMPWGK
+88 ALKTREEMPWGK
-100 IIPDREFRHFVLPV
+100 SIPEREFRHFVLPV
-114 RVNNENLDSSRWVF
+114 RVNNENLDSARWIF
-128 YNELKPRIQHLSL
+128 YEELKPRIQHLSL

-150 WCHEYVTYTPSDSR
+150 WCHEYVTYTPSDAR

-186 VVALRSVGIPA
+186 VAALRSVGIPA

-214 VEAWVDGKWYFL
+214 VEAWVDGEWMFL

-257 YDGPEEVMQRTPL
+257 YNGPEEVMQRTPL

-284 RAEVRVLDQDS
+284 RAEVVVTDEEG
-295 NKIEG
+295 NTIEG
-300 STVEFKL
+300 ANVEFKL

-334 DMLVWATH
+334 DMIVWATH
-342 NGKFGYRKLSFG
+342 NGNFAFTKLTFGTDSVVRLQITESA
-354 KDSIIDI
+354 KDSQLST
-361 VLNRTPGETY
+361 LNS
-371 TEQLDIIPPREWANL
+371 QLDIIPPREWANL
-386 PKVTEEQRAEN
+386 PTVTDEQRAEN

-415 YNEARAQAYTDSLCR
+415 FDEAEARIYVDSQMYKY
-430 DAACCVLT
+430 
-438 SEASIKENIIRILVA
+438 IENPYDIADILVA

-459 TIIEFLE
+459 TILEFLE
-466 QRNGAELYDKIQF
+466 RVDGYEIGDKVDF
-479 LNELSA
+479 LFNLSA
-485 KDLRDIT
+485 KDMRDIT
-492 INVINDH
+492 TEVINDH
-499 YNTMTSEAMSSSV
+499 YEWFDSIAERQSASYTC
-512 GSVREIYSRYIR
+512 ISRYIR

-542 EISQEDREKYLN
+542 AIDEEQRIQYRK
-554 NPMLLVNWVRKNIKI
+554 NPMLLVDWVRQNIAI
-569 DPQCNLGGAPIQPM
+569 DPECNLGGAPIQPM

-588 HTADARSRD
+588 RTADALSRN

-621 LINCPPILGG
+621 LVHTN
-631 RAVGGGGSTLNSCTD
+631 
-646 AIYCVSTTLNF
+646 TTKHEIF
-657 TDINFE
+657 TTDINFE
-663 SAEQTTTPQGTLVA
+663 SEEQIATPQGRLVA
-677 SFEPTK
+677 TFEPTK
-683 IQSDPKYYYHFSI
+683 THDDPKYYYHFSI
-696 SKIDDNA
+696 SKITDEGR
-703 QLQLLNYDEGESG
+703 LQLLNYDEGESG
-716 MEQGAA
+716 MEQGAS
-722 WSNLLKDGTNLDC
+722 WSNLLKNGTTLDC

-748 GGVLAEMNFFT
+748 GGVLAQMNFFT
-759 IEENQTTTTE
+759 IEENQTTQTE

-776 DQVQV
+776 DQMQV

-790 YQPYVLNSPPVLGGV
+790 YNKYEAQD
-805 PEGGRGLSTLNSQLS
+805 NSQCS
-820 ILSTT
+820 VLSTT
-825 GRGYYIIGIIGNGDE
+825 GRGYFVIGIIGYGDE
-840 PTNHALRDIISVTD
+840 PTNHALRDIANVANE
-854 QLNEWGRSVILLSPN
+854 LNDWGRPMILLSPN
-869 ADAAQKTFSSD
+869 SDLANKTFSSN
-880 LLSTLKYSPPVL
+880 LIANLKAQL
-892 GGVPEGGRGLQNLHC
+892 TNLNL
-907 GIDIDGSIQSQIVRE
+907 GIDIDGAIQNQIIQE
-922 MKLQN
+922 MKLAN
-927 AEILPIF
+927 ATLPIF

-956 QLIKTI
+956 QLVKTAK
-962 HQLEN
+962 QL

>member
-6 HLATA
+6 KLFFIASIAITLGACTCNNNHLFSDKTERDEVQTD
-11 LIIAMAFASCGNSNL
+11 FNCRRSNL
-26 SNEVRNDFNSRRA
+26 NAD
-39 SLNNDELYSIF
+39 DLYSIF
-50 NQRLTNDERD
+50 NKQLTITERE

-74 ACYDGDFFLKNVQT
+74 ACYDGEFFLKNVQT
-88 SLQARAEMPWGK
+88 SLQARTEMPWGK
-100 IIPDREFRHFVLPV
+100 TIPEREFRHFVLPV

-141 YDAVLEVNH
+141 YDAILEVNH
-150 WCHEYVTYTPSDSR
+150 WCHEYVTYTPSDAR

-186 VVALRSVGIPA
+186 VAALRSVGIPA

-257 YDGPEEVMQRTPL
+257 YNGPEEVMQRTPL

-284 RAEVRVLDQDS
+284 RAEVRILDQ
-295 NKIEG
+295 NNNPIEG
-300 STVEFKL
+300 ATVEFKL

-319 TTDANGTTFLTAGNG
+319 TTDTNGRTFLTAGNG

-342 NGKFGYRKLSFG
+342 NGKFGYSKLSFG
-354 KDSIIDI
+354 KDSTINII
-361 VLNRTPGETY
+361 LNRTPGETY
-371 TEQLDIIPPREWANL
+371 TEQLDIIPPREGANL
-386 PKVTEEQRAEN
+386 PEVTEEQRTEN

-415 YNEARAQAYTDSLCR
+415 FDKEK
-430 DAACCVLT
+430 
-438 SEASIKENIIRILVA
+438 ASIYVKSHYSIRLKYLIADILVA

-459 TIIEFLE
+459 TILEFLE
-466 QRNGAELYDKIQF
+466 RVDGYEIEDKMDF
-479 LNELSA
+479 LLNLSA

-492 INVINDH
+492 TEVINDH
-499 YNTMTSEAMSSSV
+499 YEEIENKMEFVLRNLSAEDLRNMTTDEITEMFNSIAGDQSDSSTCFSPYI
-512 GSVREIYSRYIR
+512 RSRYIR

-542 EISQEDREKYLN
+542 AIDEEQRIQYRK
-554 NPMLLVNWVRKNIKI
+554 NPMLLVDWVRKNITI
-569 DPQCNLGGAPIQPM
+569 DPECNLGGAPIQPM

-588 HTADARSRD
+588 RTADALSRN
-597 IFFVALA
+597 IFFVVLA

-621 LINCPPILGG
+621 LIDP
-631 RAVGGGGSTLNSCTD
+631 TNSYIHEIFT
-646 AIYCVSTTLNF
+646 

-663 SAEQTTTPQGTLVA
+663 SEEQTTTPQGKLIAT
-677 SFEPTK
+677 FQPTK
-683 IQSDPKYYYHFSI
+683 TQSDPKYYYHFTI
-696 SKIDDNA
+696 SKINDDGT
-703 QLQLLNYDEGESG
+703 LQLLNYDEGESG

-722 WSNLLKDGTNLDC
+722 WSNLLKNGTNLDC

-790 YQPYVLNSPPVLGGV
+790 YTKSETQD
-805 PEGGRGLSTLNSQLS
+805 NSQHS

-825 GRGYYIIGIIGNGDE
+825 GRGYYVIGVIGYGDE
-840 PTNHALRDIISVTD
+840 PTNHALRDIATVA
-854 QLNEWGRSVILLSPN
+854 NEFNAWGRPMILLSPS
-869 ADAAQKTFSSD
+869 ADLANKTFSSN
-880 LLSTLKYSPPVL
+880 LISTLNTQL
-892 GGVPEGGRGLQNLHC
+892 TNLNF
-907 GIDIDGSIQSQIVRE
+907 GIDTNGSIQEQIIRE
-922 MKLQN
+922 MKLTN
-927 AEILPIF
+927 TSLPIF

>member
-1 MKSII
+1 
-6 HLATA
+6 
-11 LIIAMAFASCGNSNL
+11 
-26 SNEVRNDFNSRRA
+26 
-39 SLNNDELYSIF
+39 
-50 NQRLTNDERD
+50 
-60 ALTFLYAYMPLGDI
+60 
-74 ACYDGDFFLKNVQT
+74 
-88 SLQARAEMPWGK
+88 
-100 IIPDREFRHFVLPV
+100 
-114 RVNNENLDSSRWVF
+114 
-128 YNELKPRIQHLSL
+128 
-141 YDAVLEVNH
+141 
-150 WCHEYVTYTPSDSR
+150 
-164 TSSPLASIK
+164 
-173 TAYARC
+173 
-179 GEESTFL
+179 
-186 VVALRSVGIPA
+186 
-197 RQVYTPR
+197 
-204 WAHTDDNHAW
+204 
-214 VEAWVDGKWYFL
+214 
-226 GACEPEPV
+226 
-234 LNLGWFNAPASRG
+234 
-247 MLMHTKVFGK
+247 
-257 YDGPEEVMQRTPL
+257 
-270 FTEINVIDNYAPCS
+270 
-284 RAEVRVLDQDS
+284 
-295 NKIEG
+295 
-300 STVEFKL
+300 
-307 YNYAEFYTVARK
+307 
-319 TTDANGTTFLTAGNG
+319 
-334 DMLVWATH
+334 MLVWATH
-342 NGKFGYRKLSFG
+342 NGKFGYSKLSFG

-415 YNEARAQAYTDSLCR
+415 YDETRARAYI
-430 DAACCVLT
+430 
-438 SEASIKENIIRILVA
+438 ESIQFTENTQEISDIIRILVA

-466 QRNGAELYDKIQF
+466 QQNGTELYDKIQF
-479 LNELSA
+479 LYELSE
-485 KDLRDIT
+485 KDMRDIT
-492 INVINDH
+492 IDIINNHFEDFDSIAGRQSAS
-499 YNTMTSEAMSSSV
+499 YT
-512 GSVREIYSRYIR
+512 IISRYIR

-542 EISQEDREKYLN
+542 AIDEEQRIQYRT
-554 NPMLLVNWVRKNIKI
+554 NPMLLVDWVRKNIAI
-569 DPQCNLGGAPIQPM
+569 DPECNLGGAPIQPM

-588 HTADARSRD
+588 RTADALSRN

-621 LINCPPILGG
+621 LVNNNY
-631 RAVGGGGSTLNSCTD
+631 T
-646 AIYCVSTTLNF
+646 F

-663 SAEQTTTPQGTLVA
+663 SAEQTTTPQGTIVA

-722 WSNLLKDGTNLDC
+722 WSNLLKNGTTLDC
-735 GNYLMVTGSRLAN
+735 GNYLMVSGSRLAN

-759 IEENQTTTTE
+759 IKENQTTTTE
-769 LVMRQST
+769 LRMRQST

-790 YQPYVLNSPPVLGGV
+790 YQLYADK
-805 PEGGRGLSTLNSQLS
+805 QQKS

-825 GRGYYIIGIIGNGDE
+825 GRGYYIIGVIGNGDE
-840 PTNHALRDIISVTD
+840 PTNHALRDIIAVTD
-854 QLNEWGRSVILLSPN
+854 QLNQWGRSVILLSPN

-880 LLSTLKYSPPVL
+880 LLSTLNAQLTTLS
-892 GGVPEGGRGLQNLHC
+892 C
-907 GIDIDGSIQSQIVRE
+907 GIDIDGSIQEQIVRE

-927 AEILPIF
+927 SEILPIF

>member
-6 HLATA
+6 KLFFIASIAITLGACNNNHLISDKTKRNEVQTD
-11 LIIAMAFASCGNSNL
+11 FNCRRSNL
-26 SNEVRNDFNSRRA
+26 NADN
-39 SLNNDELYSIF
+39 LYSIF
-50 NQRLTNDERD
+50 NKQLTTTERD

-74 ACYDGDFFLKNVQT
+74 ACYDGEFFLKNIQT

-100 IIPDREFRHFVLPV
+100 TIPDREFRHFVLPV

-128 YNELKPRIQHLSL
+128 YNELKPRIEHLSL

-150 WCHEYVTYTPSDSR
+150 WCHEYVTYTPSDAR

-186 VVALRSVGIPA
+186 VAALRSVGIPA

-284 RAEVRVLDQDS
+284 RAEVIINDTEG
-295 NKIEG
+295 NTIEG
-300 STVEFKL
+300 ATVEFKL

-319 TTDANGTTFLTAGNG
+319 TTDTNGRTFLTAGNG

-342 NGKFGYRKLSFG
+342 NGKFGYSKLSFG
-354 KDSIIDI
+354 KDTTINII
-361 VLNRTPGETY
+361 LNRTPSETY

-386 PKVTEEQRAEN
+386 PEVTEEQRAEN
-397 NRRFAY
+397 NCRFAH

-415 YNEARAQAYTDSLCR
+415 YDETKAREYVESMQLTNKSNESAD
-430 DAACCVLT
+430 
-438 SEASIKENIIRILVA
+438 IIRILVA

-459 TIIEFLE
+459 TILKFFE
-466 QRNGAELYDKIQF
+466 QNNGYDLSDKIQF

-492 INVINDH
+492 TEVINDH
-499 YNTMTSEAMSSSV
+499 YMTSETMLSSV
-512 GSVREIYSRYIR
+512 GSVNSVRKNNSVRELISRYIR
-524 NPRVA
+524 NPRIA

-542 EISQEDREKYLN
+542 QCRDTACCVLTSEASTCNINQLPYTKEAYQN
-554 NPMLLVNWVRKNIKI
+554 NPMLLVDWVRQNIKI

-583 GVWKA
+583 GVWHA
-588 HTADARSRD
+588 RIADALSRN

-621 LINCPPILGG
+621 LIDPIGFSENEL
-631 RAVGGGGSTLNSCTD
+631 VT
-646 AIYCVSTTLNF
+646 

-663 SAEQTTTPQGTLVA
+663 SDEQTITPQGKLIAT
-677 SFEPTK
+677 FQPTK
-683 IQSDPKYYYHFSI
+683 TQSDPKYYYHFTI
-696 SKIDDNA
+696 SKINDDGT
-703 QLQLLNYDEGESG
+703 LQLLNYDEGESG

-722 WSNLLKDGTNLDC
+722 WSNLLKNGTNLDC
-735 GNYLMVTGSRLAN
+735 DNYLMVTGSRLAN

-759 IEENQTTTTE
+759 IKPEETTTTE

-790 YQPYVLNSPPVLGGV
+790 YTKCEIQDNSQ
-805 PEGGRGLSTLNSQLS
+805 LSIRNSQLS

-825 GRGYYIIGIIGNGDE
+825 GRGYYVIGIIGNGDE
-840 PTNHALRDIISVTD
+840 PTNHALRDIISVTN
-854 QLNEWGRSVILLSPN
+854 QLKEWGRSVILLSPN
-869 ADAAQKTFSSD
+869 ADAAQKTFTSD
-880 LLSTLKYSPPVL
+880 LLSTLNSQL
-892 GGVPEGGRGLQNLHC
+892 TTISC
-907 GIDIDGSIQSQIVRE
+907 GIDINGSIQSQIAQE
-922 MKLQN
+922 MKLKN
-927 AEILPIF
+927 SEILPIF